1 MSTGVVS
8 IRLPDELKRR
18 LDALSAS
25 TGRPAAFFVREAL
38 SEHLGELEHAYTL
51 RAEAEAVRRGEL
63 ETVGLDEVL
72 ADLGMT
78 RDELDGTEPND
89 TEPDGTEPG
98 DA

>member
-1 MSTGVVS
+1 MSTGVLS
-8 IRLPDELKRR
+8 IRLPHELKHR

-25 TGRPAAFFVREAL
+25 TGRPAAFYVREAL
-38 SEHLGELEHAYTL
+38 TEHLGELEHVYTL
-51 RAEAEAVRRGEL
+51 RAEAEAVRSGKL

-78 RDELDGTEPND
+78 RDELDD
-89 TEPDGTEPG
+89 TALG